1 MLMLFGFAGAA
12 LWKVGTGA
20 APGHLSFDA
29 DWFNPFSGLTIGAF
43 VVGVTGSVFAFW
55 GWDTCLTLGEESKDP
70 DRVPGRAGLLS
81 VASILLTYLL
91 VAVALTMY
99 AGVGTTGLGLG
110 NPANEEN
117 IFGAL
122 ADPVLGPFF
131 GPFLSLAVLASAVA
145 GLQTT
150 FLPLA
155 RVMLA
160 MGVYG
165 AVPRRFAEIS
175 PRFLVPRFST
185 IVSSAV
191 TAVFYTVVTVLSEHT
206 LTDTIA
212 ALGIMICWYYG
223 ITAFACI
230 WEFRHTLFRGVRNVV
245 FRFLCPLL
253 GGAMLLVIFAISIRE
268 SMDPANGSGSSIGG
282 IGLVFFLGFGILAL
296 GVVLM
301 LVQRAVAPRF
311 FTENTWHTGS
321 EKVIAETLVPEC
333 PEPAKDLRTV

>member
-1 MLMLFGFAGAA
+1 
-12 LWKVGTGA
+12 
-20 APGHLSFDA
+20 
-29 DWFNPFSGLTIGAF
+29 
-43 VVGVTGSVFAFW
+43 
-55 GWDTCLTLGEESKDP
+55 
-70 DRVPGRAGLLS
+70 
-81 VASILLTYLL
+81 
-91 VAVALTMY
+91 
-99 AGVGTTGLGLG
+99 
-110 NPANEEN
+110 
-117 IFGAL
+117 
-122 ADPVLGPFF
+122 
-131 GPFLSLAVLASAVA
+131 
-145 GLQTT
+145 

-230 WEFRHTLFRGVRNVV
+230 WEFRRTLFRSLRNVV
-245 FRFLCPLL
+245 FRFLCPLF
-253 GGAMLLVIFAISIRE
+253 GGAMLIGIFAISIRE

-301 LVQRAVAPRF
+301 LIQRAVAPHF
-311 FTENTWHTGS
+311 FTENTWHAGS

>member
-1 MLMLFGFAGAA
+1 
-12 LWKVGTGA
+12 
-20 APGHLSFDA
+20 
-29 DWFNPFSGLTIGAF
+29 TIGAF

-81 VASILLTYLL
+81 VTSILLTYLL